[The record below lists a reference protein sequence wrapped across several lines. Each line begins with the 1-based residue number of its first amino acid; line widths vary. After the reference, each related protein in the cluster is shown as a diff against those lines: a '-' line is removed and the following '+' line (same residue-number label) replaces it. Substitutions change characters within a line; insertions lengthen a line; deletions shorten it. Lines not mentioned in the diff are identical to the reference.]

1 MAPVL
6 NARHAVAA
14 TPFVKWAGGKTQ
26 LLPQLSALA
35 PQVYRSYFEPFAGS
49 GALFFKLQPQSA
61 VLNDAN
67 EELINCYRVI
77 RDSVE
82 ELIEALAAH
91 RNEEAY
97 FYNIRAVDPARLS
110 DIERASRL
118 IFLNRTCFN
127 GLYRV
132 NQKGKFNA
140 PYGRY
145 VNPNICN
152 AVNLRN
158 VSAVLQDVTL
168 LSDDYQFVAS
178 QAEAGDFIY
187 FDPPYL
193 PISKYSDFKRYT
205 KKFFYTE
212 DHIQLA
218 ETFKTLDRR
227 GCLVMLSNAHHPMIL
242 ELFKDYRIEVVM
254 AKRLINKDATLR
266 GGVPE
271 CIIMNY

>member
-6 NARHAVAA
+6 AAHNKTAA

-26 LLPQLSALA
+26 LLPQLSTLA
-35 PQVYRSYFEPFAGS
+35 PQAYRSYYEPFAGS
-49 GALFFKLQPQSA
+49 GALFFRLQPQDA

-67 EELINCYRVI
+67 EELINCYRVV
-77 RDSVE
+77 RDNVE
-82 ELIEALAAH
+82 ELIETLVVH
-91 RNEEAY
+91 KNEESY
-97 FYNIRAVDPARLS
+97 FYDLRAVDPGQLS

-132 NQKGKFNA
+132 NQKGQFNA
-140 PYGRY
+140 PFGRY
-145 VNPNICN
+145 TNPTICN

-158 VSAVLQDVTL
+158 ASAVLQNVTL

-178 QAEAGDFIY
+178 QAKAGDFIY

-218 ETFKTLDRR
+218 KTFKALDRK

-254 AKRLINKDATLR
+254 AKRLINRVAALR